1 MEEEEENNDGIH
13 EGNNDER
20 YTKVDNDIFYNPIE
34 GYNDENIEGNK
45 GNEIED
51 DASQEKPKILNN
63 AKKISHRFKVILL
76 GEKGVGK
83 SSIIDRYVKNK
94 FSNFEQSNMRDAI
107 QTKIIEPGKDEVVE
121 LSINDT
127 SEIENLGN
135 NFPRSYFID
144 ALGAFLVFNLTDL
157 NSFQKLSYWKEEVKS
172 KGRED
177 IVICYLGN
185 QSDLT
190 ADIKVKLEDINK
202 FVGNNLYYQISAK
215 NGNNLSLAFEGLT
228 REIIKKQK
236 EEKNNPNKV
245 PIGAEGRKSLDL
257 AKNKKENKKK
267 CC

>member
-1 MEEEEENNDGIH
+1 MEEEDENNDEIQ
-13 EGNNDER
+13 EGTNDER
-20 YTKVDNDIFYNPIE
+20 YTKVDNDVFYNPIE
-34 GYNDENIEGNK
+34 GYKDENIEDNK
-45 GNEIED
+45 GEEVVEN
-51 DASQEKPKILNN
+51 ASKEKSIISNN
-63 AKKISHRFKVILL
+63 TKKIKYRYKVIFL

-83 SSIIDRYVKNK
+83 SSIIDRFVNNK

-107 QTKIIEPGKDEVVE
+107 QTKIIEPDKDEVVE

-190 ADIKVKLEDINK
+190 ADIKVKSDDIEK

>member
-1 MEEEEENNDGIH
+1 MEEEEENSDGIH

-51 DASQEKPKILNN
+51 NASQEKPKILNN

-107 QTKIIEPGKDEVVE
+107 QVKTLETDKDIVVE

-127 SEIENLGN
+127 SEVENLGN
-135 NFPRSYFID
+135 NFPKAYFVD
-144 ALGAFLVFNLTDL
+144 ALGAMLVFNLTDP
-157 NSFQKLSYWKEEVKS
+157 NSFRKLSYWKSELNS

-190 ADIKVKLEDINK
+190 ADIKVKSEDIKN
-202 FVGNNLYYQISAK
+202 FVGNNLYYQVSAK
-215 NGNNLSLAFEGLT
+215 TGNNIALAFDSLT

-236 EEKNNPNKV
+236 EEEKNPNKV
-245 PIGAEGRKSLDL
+245 PIGAEGRKSLPL
-257 AKNKKENKKK
+257 KQNKKQKKKK

>member
-1 MEEEEENNDGIH
+1 MEEEEENNDEIQ

-20 YTKVDNDIFYNPIE
+20 YTKVDNDVFYNPIE
-34 GYNDENIEGNK
+34 GYKDENIEDNK
-45 GNEIED
+45 GDEVVEN
-51 DASQEKPKILNN
+51 SSKEKSIISNN
-63 AKKISHRFKVILL
+63 TKKIKYRYKVIFL

-83 SSIIDRYVKNK
+83 SRIIDRYVKNK

-107 QTKIIEPGKDEVVE
+107 QVKTLETDKDIAVE

-127 SEIENLGN
+127 SEVENLGN
-135 NFPRSYFID
+135 NFPRAYFVD
-144 ALGAFLVFNLTDL
+144 ALGAMLVFNLTDP
-157 NSFQKLSYWKEEVKS
+157 NSFQKLSYWKSELNS

-190 ADIKVKLEDINK
+190 ADIKVKSDEIKN
-202 FVGNNLYYQISAK
+202 FVGNNLYYQVSAK
-215 NGNNLSLAFEGLT
+215 TGNNIALAFDSLT

-236 EEKNNPNKV
+236 EEEKNPNKV
-245 PIGAEGRKSLDL
+245 PIGAEGRKSLPL
-257 AKNKKENKKK
+257 EPNKKQKKKK

>member
-1 MEEEEENNDGIH
+1 MEEEEENSDGIH

-51 DASQEKPKILNN
+51 NASQEKPKLLNIS
-63 AKKISHRFKVILL
+63 KKISHRFKVILL

-107 QTKIIEPGKDEVVE
+107 QVKTFETDKDIVVE

-127 SEIENLGN
+127 SEVENLGN
-135 NFPRSYFID
+135 NFPRAYFVD
-144 ALGAFLVFNLTDL
+144 ALGAMLVFNLTNP
-157 NSFQKLSYWKEEVKS
+157 NSFQKLSYWKSELNS

-177 IVICYLGN
+177 VVICYLGN

-190 ADIKVKLEDINK
+190 ADIKVKSDEIKN
-202 FVGNNLYYQISAK
+202 FVGNNLYYQVSAK
-215 NGNNLSLAFEGLT
+215 TGNNIALAFDSLT

-236 EEKNNPNKV
+236 EEEKNPNKV
-245 PIGAEGRKSLDL
+245 PIGAEGRKSLPL
-257 AKNKKENKKK
+257 EPNKKQKKKK